1 MIGGYSYLNE
11 INLSKL
17 SVGQIIKNY
26 KVFCELLGEE
36 AKSGSK
42 GKQYQM
48 KEWERYFNFTKS
60 GQKFI
65 MQEIYTEPKIKL
77 ENRGGNNRIKYMEII
92 EKLILD
98 LLVQSKNNGHIFLS
112 KNKLLR
118 ELMMVNINY
127 AECKKRI
134 PKLSQFMGIDEQ
146 NILEFYDSAGR
157 TLMGNLES
165 ALNNLDRQSL
175 IQWAKVKTVVFVNT
189 KFETNRQKEVKHQ
202 GFTVKDEYDEDVNKY
217 DVKRDS
223 QETKPRKATEEE
235 TQLILKVEK
244 EAMNHLGVKDKSE
257 VIKIGK
263 WERFQKYVKET
274 LLDEANIAF
283 YYNSYEIICNKE
295 HIFIQWKILERKEK
309 NDCKETLN
317 SNIADRI
324 NGNMNKRHDKAV
336 DKVESPLGIFADIKS
351 KRRAKEEYLKHNEQL
366 VDTLIKSDAKSINHE
381 VRGVDLHRFITT

>member
-1 MIGGYSYLNE
+1 MGDSYLNE
-11 INLSKL
+11 INLSKF

-36 AKSGSK
+36 VKSGSK

-65 MQEIYTEPKIKL
+65 IQEIYTEPKPKID
-77 ENRGGNNRIKYMEII
+77 NRGGNNKIKYIEII
-92 EKLILD
+92 ERLILD
-98 LLVQSKNNGHIFLS
+98 LLVQSKKKGHIFLS

-118 ELMMVNINY
+118 ELTMVNVNY

-134 PKLSQFMGIDEQ
+134 PKLSQFMSIDEQ

-157 TLMGNLES
+157 TLEGNLES
-165 ALNNLDRQSL
+165 ALNSLDRQSL
-175 IQWAKVKTVVFVNT
+175 IQWSKVKTVVFVNS
-189 KFETNRQKEVKHQ
+189 KFETNNQNSVKHQ
-202 GFTVKDEYDEDVNKY
+202 AYKDFDEFGEEINKY
-217 DVKRDS
+217 DAKHITQQTR
-223 QETKPRKATEEE
+223 PRKATKEE

-244 EAMNHLGVKDKSE
+244 EAMNRLEVKDKSE

-263 WERFQKYVKET
+263 WDRFQKDVKET

-283 YYNSYEIICNKE
+283 YYNSYEIICNEE
-295 HIFIQWKILERKEK
+295 HIFMQWKMLERQEK
-309 NDCKETLN
+309 KDCKETLN
-317 SNIADRI
+317 SNVADRI
-324 NGNMNKRHDKAV
+324 KGNMNKRHDKAV
-336 DKVESPLGIFADIKS
+336 YKIESPLGIFADIKS
-351 KRRAKEEYLKHNEQL
+351 KRRANSEYMKDNEQL

-381 VRGVDLHRFITT
+381 VREIDLRRIV